1 MTYSEEIK
9 KIRQKCFLSQEAFG
23 RELGVS
29 FSSINRWESGK
40 TKPNM
45 SAMKKIKEFCEAQG
59 IDFCTLEAEWTYKY
73 EGRLKRMAIKH
84 KVTINV
90 TDENGNNV
98 KILRGGQ
105 LTLPQKIIKFL
116 FGDYRQ
122 VFLLDPGQSVQSV
135 DVKEIKEGGSTD
147 GKDE

>member
-1 MTYSEEIK
+1 
-9 KIRQKCFLSQEAFG
+9 
-23 RELGVS
+23 
-29 FSSINRWESGK
+29 
-40 TKPNM
+40 
-45 SAMKKIKEFCEAQG
+45 
-59 IDFCTLEAEWTYKY
+59 
-73 EGRLKRMAIKH
+73 MAIKH

-105 LTLPQKIIKFL
+105 LTLPQRIIKFL

-122 VFLLDPGQSVQSV
+122 VFLLDPGQSVVSV